1 MARQSLSFLEA
12 LRMQVT
18 IWFFHIVPVLSLAV
32 DWPFGRGCVQ
42 SVHLFARH
50 TVGFLHYNRRFLL
63 AQFLSQTE

>member
-1 MARQSLSFLEA
+1 MARQSLSFLEV
-12 LRMQVT
+12 LRLHAMIRV
-18 IWFFHIVPVLSLAV
+18 FHIVPVFSLG
-32 DWPFGRGCVQ
+32 DWSFGHGCVQ